1 MKKLALLLAL
11 VMTLLCV
18 FTACGE
24 EKSGGLTITA
34 DNSGTAS
41 DTQIVSGLLDDESY
55 TLSTNITKI
64 VSLSP
69 AASMVI
75 DALGA
80 SSKLV
85 GVDAVS
91 AGFITTSASTTD
103 ASGAAALAPEVIFVD
118 EADRDALGST
128 DIPVFTIPTAES
140 SDAVHKLIRLCGKVT
155 GGSADDLS
163 KKLTNSMNAA
173 QLGSSAYSTKLTA
186 YVDLG
191 DNTVGTGTYIT
202 EMLYAAGL
210 ENICTAEGYTTMTDD
225 EIIAA
230 DPEFIFTVGDVNDYL
245 GNAAYAEVRA
255 VKNGYVYSL
264 EEKDICYASNNIGN
278 AVTSMYSFVSETR
291 GDE

>member
-1 MKKLALLLAL
+1 MKKLAFALSL
-11 VMTLLCV
+11 VMALLCV
-18 FTACGE
+18 CTACGE
-24 EKSGGLTITA
+24 EKSGGLSITA
-34 DNSGTAS
+34 NNTGTS

-55 TLSTNITKI
+55 TLSNNITKI

-69 AASMVI
+69 AASMII

-91 AGFITTSASTTD
+91 ANYVSAAKTD

-118 EADRDALGST
+118 AADRDALGST

-140 SDAVHKLIRLCGKVT
+140 SDAIHKLIRICAKVT
-155 GGSADDLS
+155 GTSADDLS
-163 KKLTNSMNAA
+163 KKLTNAMNAA
-173 QLGSSAYSTKLTA
+173 QLGSSAYSTKFTA

-191 DNTVGTGTYIT
+191 EGTVGSGTYIT
-202 EMLYAAGL
+202 EMLFAAGL
-210 ENICTAEGYTTMTDD
+210 ENVCTAEGFTSMTDD

-230 DPEFIFTVGDVNDYL
+230 DPEFIFTVGDVKDYL
-245 GNAAYAEVRA
+245 ENSAFAGVRA

-264 EEKDICYASNNIGN
+264 DEKDICYASNNISN
-278 AVTSMYSFVSETR
+278 AVASMYGAVSDTR

>member
-24 EKSGGLTITA
+24 EKSGGLSISTDQTTA
-34 DNSGTAS
+34 DSS
-41 DTQIVSGLLDDESY
+41 TQIVSGLLDNESY
-55 TLSTNITKI
+55 TISTNITKI

-69 AASMVI
+69 AASMII

-85 GVDAVS
+85 GVDAIS
-91 AGFITTSASTTD
+91 AGYITTSASTTD
-103 ASGAAALAPEVIFVD
+103 VSGAADLAPEVIFVD
-118 EADRDALGST
+118 EADRDSLGTT

-140 SDAVHKLIRLCGKVT
+140 SDAVHKLIRLCGKIT
-155 GGSADDLS
+155 GVATDDLS

-173 QLGSSAYSTKLTA
+173 QLGSSAYSTKFTA

-191 DNTVGTGTYIT
+191 DNTVGSGTYIT
-202 EMLYAAGL
+202 EMLYASGL
-210 ENICTAEGYTTMTDD
+210 ENVCTANGYTTMTDD

-230 DPEFIFTVGDVNDYL
+230 DPEFIFTVGDVNEYL
-245 GNAAYAEVRA
+245 ENTAFAEVSA
-255 VKNGYVYSL
+255 VKNGYVFSID
-264 EEKDICYASNNIGN
+264 EKDLCYASNNIAN
-278 AVTSMYSFVSETR
+278 AVTSMYSSVSGTR